1 MRTIV
6 RGNGGS
12 PMKCPACGNR
22 DSRVLDSR
30 PVEDD
35 ASIKR
40 RRECTACG
48 KRFTTYEMIVT
59 VPIFVINKDGSRVP
73 FDRHK
78 LQNGLMKA
86 CQKRPVDVDALCTEI
101 ENELVNSLAS
111 EVTSV
116 RLGEMVMDHLKTL
129 DEVSY
134 VRFASVYREFRDLE
148 SFLDE
153 LNALVKGKKK
163 RK

>member
-1 MRTIV
+1 
-6 RGNGGS
+6 
-12 PMKCPACGNR
+12 MKCPACGNR

-48 KRFTTYEMIVT
+48 KRFTTYEMIET
-59 VPIFVINKDGSRVP
+59 VPIFVIKKDGSREP
-73 FDRHK
+73 FNRHK

-116 RLGEMVMDHLKTL
+116 RLGEMVMEHLKNL

-134 VRFASVYREFRDLE
+134 VRFASVYRQFADLQNFQE
-148 SFLDE
+148 E
-153 LNALVKGKKK
+153 LNRLLGS
-163 RK
+163 RKQ

>member
-48 KRFTTYEMIVT
+48 KRFTTYEMIET
-59 VPIFVINKDGSRVP
+59 VPIFVIKKDGSREP

-86 CQKRPVDVDALCTEI
+86 CQKRPVDVDALCAEI

>member
-1 MRTIV
+1 MRE
-6 RGNGGS
+6 RGDTH
-12 PMKCPACGNR
+12 MKCPACGNR

-40 RRECTACG
+40 RRDCTACG
-48 KRFTTYEMIVT
+48 KRFTTYEMIET
-59 VPIFVINKDGSRVP
+59 VPIFVIKKDGSREP
-73 FDRHK
+73 FNRHK

-116 RLGEMVMDHLKTL
+116 RLGEMVMEHLKKL

-148 SFLDE
+148 TFLDE

-163 RK
+163 TDK

>member
-1 MRTIV
+1 
-6 RGNGGS
+6 
-12 PMKCPACGNR
+12 
-22 DSRVLDSR
+22 
-30 PVEDD
+30 
-35 ASIKR
+35 
-40 RRECTACG
+40 
-48 KRFTTYEMIVT
+48 MIET
-59 VPIFVINKDGSRVP
+59 VPIFVIKKDGSREP
-73 FDRHK
+73 FNRHK

-116 RLGEMVMDHLKTL
+116 RLGEMVMEHLKSL

-148 SFLDE
+148 TFLDE
-153 LNALVKGKKK
+153 LNALVKGKKSTDK
-163 RK
+163 

>member
-1 MRTIV
+1 
-6 RGNGGS
+6 
-12 PMKCPACGNR
+12 MKCPACGNR

-30 PVEDD
+30 SVEDD

-48 KRFTTYEMIVT
+48 KRFTTYEMIET
-59 VPIFVINKDGSRVP
+59 VPIFVIKKDGSREP
-73 FDRHK
+73 FNRHK

-116 RLGEMVMDHLKTL
+116 RLGEMVMEHLKKL

-148 SFLDE
+148 TFLDE

-163 RK
+163 TDK

>member
-1 MRTIV
+1 
-6 RGNGGS
+6 
-12 PMKCPACGNR
+12 MKCPACGNR

-48 KRFTTYEMIVT
+48 KRFTTYEMIET
-59 VPIFVINKDGSRVP
+59 VPIFVIKKDGSREP
-73 FDRHK
+73 FNRHQ
-78 LQNGLMKA
+78 LPNGLMKA

-116 RLGEMVMDHLKTL
+116 RLGEMVMEHLKKL

-148 SFLDE
+148 TFLDE

-163 RK
+163 TDK

>member
-1 MRTIV
+1 
-6 RGNGGS
+6 
-12 PMKCPACGNR
+12 MKCPACGNR

-48 KRFTTYEMIVT
+48 KRFTTYEMIET
-59 VPIFVINKDGSRVP
+59 VPLFVIKKDGSREP
-73 FDRHK
+73 FDQHK
-78 LQNGLMKA
+78 LRNGLLKA
-86 CQKRPVDVDALCTEI
+86 CQKRPVNVDALCAEI

-116 RLGEMVMDHLKTL
+116 RLGEMVMEHLKSI